1 MSVWKEVVVRTA
13 RVSGFLSASTTE
25 CLWDIEE
32 RAAIGQTE
40 ANDLLGV
47 WKLASDARG
56 ALWADVKFYCA
67 EVLSACD
74 FDHGCTSGATS
85 DSRLSFCAAG
95 YVAWRVCCEGL
106 HCWQAPGISVAC
118 FSLPVFG
125 RSWRPHC
132 RIPLRNALA
141 RHSCQEAR
149 EPPFLCS
156 WSLCLWWAANSAR
169 CNNLQTAV
177 KNFAHY

>member
-1 MSVWKEVVVRTA
+1 MLMQNLISVIMPAAALCVSLKRSGGTYR

-106 HCWQAPGISVAC
+106 HC
-118 FSLPVFG
+118 
-125 RSWRPHC
+125 
-132 RIPLRNALA
+132 
-141 RHSCQEAR
+141 
-149 EPPFLCS
+149 
-156 WSLCLWWAANSAR
+156 
-169 CNNLQTAV
+169 
-177 KNFAHY
+177 